1 MKWLSRLSVL
11 VLFGVCACGSEVAPG
26 PSPASAEGE
35 AAPAPAALPKKEASV
50 INAALPAAA
59 APEAEAVAEAKAPS
73 EAAGEAS
80 EASEK
85 GQATAKPAAPVAVSA
100 SIGPSEATLDVVF
113 KSEGT
118 GVLIKVWG
126 VDGLKLTGG
135 STPVSLASVKSGQS
149 SRMTVQYQAPTTQSN
164 LAVSVSGT
172 FGGQEQTKVQSF
184 TVNPDAPMP
193 AKAQVPTTTTDKD
206 GRRVKVIKAQ

>member
-26 PSPASAEGE
+26 SSPASAEGE
-35 AAPAPAALPKKEASV
+35 AVPAPAALPNKEATV
-50 INAALPAAA
+50 NAVLPAAA
-59 APEAEAVAEAKAPS
+59 APEAEAAEAKAPS
-73 EAAGEAS
+73 EAAA

-149 SRMTVQYQAPTTQSN
+149 SKLTVQYQAPTTQSN

-184 TVNPDAPMP
+184 TVNPDAPIP
-193 AKAQVPTTTTDKD
+193 AKAPATTTTTDKD
-206 GRRVKVIKAQ
+206 GRRVKVMKAQ

>member
-11 VLFGVCACGSEVAPG
+11 VLFGVCACGTEAVPG
-26 PSPASAEGE
+26 SSPASAEGE
-35 AAPAPAALPKKEASV
+35 AAPALAAPPPKEA
-50 INAALPAAA
+50 AAANAAA
-59 APEAEAVAEAKAPS
+59 APPAAAGPEAEAKAPS
-73 EAAGEAS
+73 EAAAEDG
-80 EASEK
+80 EK
-85 GQATAKPAAPVAVSA
+85 GQNATAKPAAPAAISA
-100 SIGPSEATLDVVF
+100 SIGPSEAALDVVF
-113 KSEGT
+113 KSDGT

-135 STPVSLASVKSGQS
+135 ATPVALASVKSGQS
-149 SRMTVQYQAPTTQSN
+149 SKMTVRYEAPTTQSN

-193 AKAQVPTTTTDKD
+193 AKAPAATTTTDKD
-206 GRRVKVIKAQ
+206 GRRVKVMKAQ